1 MLSQSTFGN
10 EKRIEE
16 NLIYT
21 INWIYYIKTVV
32 QKSTANVCLYV
43 YIYHVDM

>member
-10 EKRIEE
+10 EKQIEE

-21 INWIYYIKTVV
+21 INWIYYIKIVV
-32 QKSTANVCLYV
+32 KKSTINVYV
-43 YIYHVDM
+43 YIYHVDR